1 MEELTNLRTET
12 GKMFDAGK
20 DKTGRPSYTL
30 EARTGPI
37 HFKDAYK
44 DTDPWLDLDESYC
57 EPGEIKG
64 IGRVLVYPKLPNIV
78 TVFQDRCGYQIQ
90 SRSNPDHVARV
101 ELVSIDGLPVTN
113 WQDSAALKT
122 SVRVHPYRVGIWKDF
137 SGASKGKATT
147 MRWKVTELGNNGKDS
162 HQFFFRETPEAYN
175 TADLTAPDSVS
186 MEQAKVVVETAR
198 TRIDDSSWYWDE
210 LIPANAKLVDTDW
223 QVGAKQR
230 NADVRMRPSL
240 GGWNMVSFDA
250 PTVWAGWNLSDLY
263 AGGCGLGFTG
273 ISAGKGSTIITAFL
287 TLTAYSAYSNNDVN
301 TRITGHLASNSPE
314 FDDLADYQARRG
326 TAVGGA
332 NNNNRTKAQVTW
344 DKVSAMVGD
353 SEYESPSIVSVIQ
366 EIINQATWVSGNAL
380 SLFWDDH
387 ENRSTNI
394 SYTYRNMYSY
404 TGSSSKAPKL
414 TITWTETMTVFPYYY
429 NNMRP

>member
-37 HFKDAYK
+37 HFKDAYR

-101 ELVSIDGLPVTN
+101 ELVSIDGQNATA

-137 SGASKGKATT
+137 SAASKAKATT

-162 HQFFFRETPEAYN
+162 HPFAFREVPEAYN
-175 TADLTAPDSVS
+175 VADLTNLDPEA
-186 MEQAKVVVETAR
+186 MEQAKIAIQTAR
-198 TRIDDSSWYWDE
+198 TRIDDNSWYWDE
-210 LIPANAKLVDTDW
+210 LIPAEAKLVDTDW
-223 QVGAKQR
+223 QVGASGNDGQWIVDLEAFS
-230 NADVRMRPSL
+230 ADSATLTIGQTEASL
-240 GGWNMVSFDA
+240 DINTFCRFTNVGISCGSIIISAYLTYTKNTNVYSGTTCSTRLYCDKSGNPAA
-250 PTVWAGWNLSDLY
+250 PTQYSDIVNATRTSAYVSWTIPAWSDSGYNAKNTLSLVSIVQEVVNLPAFQSGNSMMFYHIDY
-263 AGGCGLGFTG
+263 
-273 ISAGKGSTIITAFL
+273 GSTDN
-287 TLTAYSAYSNNDVN
+287 AY
-301 TRITGHLASNSPE
+301 
-314 FDDLADYQARRG
+314 
-326 TAVGGA
+326 
-332 NNNNRTKAQVTW
+332 RTVMSYDTN
-344 DKVSAMVGD
+344 
-353 SEYESPSIVSVIQ
+353 PS
-366 EIINQATWVSGNAL
+366 
-380 SLFWDDH
+380 
-387 ENRSTNI
+387 
-394 SYTYRNMYSY
+394 Y
-404 TGSSSKAPKL
+404 APKL
-414 TITWTETMTVFPYYY
+414 TATWTELMTRFPYHY